1 MNQQERGRFIVFEGL
16 DCSGSSTQANLL
28 YESLISAGRRVWLTS
43 EPSSGPFGQLIR
55 LFFSGR
61 VILSPDRE
69 IRDQQFAF
77 AFAADRFDHLHNPTN
92 GVIKHISEGIDVV
105 CTRYVLS
112 SLAYNVETTN
122 EEETVRRLNEGFPNP
137 DFLIYLDCPVAVS
150 LKRMDAARATRDTY
164 ENPSKLTTVY
174 ENYRRAIAQYDGRK
188 LLVDAAL
195 PKENIAQR
203 VFHFIS
209 RAATLTPTLFGSTQ
223 PRAKAI

>member
-1 MNQQERGRFIVFEGL
+1 VRQQGQFVVFEGL
-16 DCSGSSTQANLL
+16 DCSGTSTQANLL
-28 YESLISAGRRVWLTS
+28 YESLISLGRKAWLTS

-61 VILSPDRE
+61 VILPPDRQ

-112 SLAYNVETTN
+112 SLAYNVETEN
-122 EEETVRRLNEGFPNP
+122 EEETVRRLNEGFPDP
-137 DFLIYLDCPVAVS
+137 DFLIYLDCSVPLS
-150 LKRMDAARATRDTY
+150 LRRMDVARATRDTY

-174 ENYRRAIAQYDGRK
+174 ENYRRAIAQYQNRK
-188 LLVDAAL
+188 LLIDAAL
-195 PKENIAQR
+195 PKEQIAER
-203 VFHFIS
+203 VLQFVSSEANLPPKSSGRTF
-209 RAATLTPTLFGSTQ
+209 
-223 PRAKAI
+223 PRAEAIG